1 MLPYLHQCLRKSRY
15 NAQRAGSEDR
25 MAEASIL
32 KVDTIRIIERGS
44 GIRTWP
50 LVVHQAL
57 PHARFTTGMS
67 VYPIGQGAPLHK
79 HNCDE
84 QVTLLEGSG
93 EVEMDGRVTA
103 LVPYDSTYIPA
114 DIWHCFRNTGS
125 VPMRIL
131 WMYSATRV
139 TRTFAS
145 DGKEVEHLSAQDL
158 MGTIQG

>member
-1 MLPYLHQCLRKSRY
+1 
-15 NAQRAGSEDR
+15 